1 MAEYIESEEIED
13 PDLITDET
21 ENTEVDE
28 LYEHFRIIVD
38 RGQGLLRIDKF
49 LMARIE
55 NASRNKIQ
63 NAAKAGNIL
72 VNDKAVKSNY
82 RIKPL
87 DVISIVMPHPPR
99 EIEIIAQDLP
109 LDVFYEDNDI
119 IVINKKAGMV
129 VHPGYGNY
137 SGTLVNALAWHF
149 KDQPEIQPYLVHR
162 IDKDTSGIILVAK
175 TELAQTRLAREF
187 FDHTI
192 NRKYIALVWGDV
204 AEEEGTVT
212 GHIGRSAKDRRQM
225 MVYADG
231 SIGKHAITHYKVI
244 KRFGYVTLIECVLE
258 TGRTHQIRAHMRYLG
273 HPLFNDERYGGD
285 QILRGTTFTKYKQFI
300 KNCYEIIPRQAL
312 HAKSLGFKHPITK
325 ENLFF
330 DSDLAPD
337 MIQVLDKWE
346 RYIANREIDPDELAS
361 NREPV
366 EPTNEL
372 EDK

>member
-1 MAEYIESEEIED
+1 MADYIEREEIED
-13 PDLITDET
+13 PDLESDEA
-21 ENTEVDE
+21 ENNNEEVDE
-28 LYEHFRIIVD
+28 LYEHFRIVVD
-38 RGQGLLRIDKF
+38 KGQGLLRIDKF

-72 VNDKAVKSNY
+72 VNDKPAKSNY

-87 DVISIVMPHPPR
+87 DVISIVMPHPLR
-99 EIEIIAQDLP
+99 EIEIIPQDIP
-109 LDVFYEDNDI
+109 LDIVYEDHDI

-137 SGTLVNALAWHF
+137 TGTLVNALAWRF
-149 KDQPEIQPYLVHR
+149 NDKPEVQPYLVHR

-175 TELAQTRLAREF
+175 TELAQTRLAKEF

-192 NRKYIALVWGDV
+192 DRKYVALVWGDV
-204 AEEEGTVT
+204 VEDQGTIT

-225 MVYADG
+225 TVYVDG
-231 SIGKHAITHYKVI
+231 SIGKHAVTHYKVI
-244 KRFGYVTLIECVLE
+244 RRFGYITMIECVLE
-258 TGRTHQIRAHMRYLG
+258 TGRTHQIRAHMRFLG

-300 KNCYEIIPRQAL
+300 KNCFEIMPRQAL

-325 ENLFF
+325 EYLFF
-330 DSDLAPD
+330 DSELATD
-337 MIQVLDKWE
+337 MQMVLDKWE
-346 RYIANREIDPDELAS
+346 RYVANREIDP
-361 NREPV
+361 
-366 EPTNEL
+366 
-372 EDK
+372 KG